1 MLLLSGASNQK
12 QKEKTVNPIVS
23 FNSVSAM
30 AEFIRSNGTQCRFV
44 SLLSETEPKLRK
56 DCPFKGVKKITRTL
70 ALVNVDHA
78 TACERGIAAL
88 LGVDAGSVDYVPGE
102 TWYRHEMDANGRSL
116 PLCVHKEKPESG
128 FYLQFFPR
136 RTESV
141 YRDSSGNEVSHDS
154 LAPFFYARKETE
166 WKPQTR
172 VVSLANIRE
181 LRASGVIAQSGD
193 VESAEKA
200 LA

>member
-1 MLLLSGASNQK
+1 MQNENQK
-12 QKEKTVNPIVS
+12 PIVS
-23 FNSVSAM
+23 FQDVNAM
-30 AEFIRSNGTQCRFV
+30 AEFIRANGTACRFV

-78 TACERGIAAL
+78 AACERGIAAL
-88 LGVDAGSVDYVPGE
+88 LGVDAGSVDYTPGE
-102 TWYRHEMDANGRSL
+102 TWYRHEETQDGKHL

-128 FYLQFFPR
+128 FYLQYFPR
-136 RTESV
+136 STSSA

-181 LRASGVIAQSGD
+181 LRASGIIAQAGD